1 MRRNS
6 LSLGLTTALFALA
19 ALPMHALAQPRQETA
34 PRFGA
39 LRTRTETGLE
49 VRRERVELSCDLA
62 GEASLDCDVTVTITI
77 ANPASEPFTA
87 PVSITTE
94 RIAPFTMTG
103 EDGSEGEAPTVR
115 PFDAVIPGSGER
127 AIVLHG
133 HLDLAPPHQSGG
145 IGGTVD
151 GLTARHPLLATAIH
165 HEIRRLLYT
174 RPVRR
179 DFATLGSVE
188 LRARLPV
195 GWTLRT
201 SDPRFVATDE
211 GGEQVLVRE
220 LDDPRSPADV
230 EITVEEGTGPDPVR
244 HGGPYLAIGAE
255 IDPANGPW
263 SFRGR
268 VGYEAGILD
277 YLVLGLSIETNFRDA
292 ANLAVLIEATTWS
305 MVVPPA
311 LSAGLG
317 AVFQLLESG
326 PTSASHRNAGIR
338 LAAGATIY
346 SVGFDATFDVFP
358 SDGHWEI
365 TLAGRAGL

>member
-1 MRRNS
+1 MRRTS
-6 LSLGLTTALFALA
+6 LSFGLTTALFALA
-19 ALPMHALAQPRQETA
+19 ATSVAHAQPRQETA

-39 LRTRTETGLE
+39 LRTRTETTLE
-49 VRRERVELSCDLA
+49 VRRERVELTCDLA

-77 ANPASEPFTA
+77 GNPGTDALTA

-94 RIAPFTMTG
+94 RVAPFTMT
-103 EDGSEGEAPTVR
+103 DASGSETEAPTVR
-115 PFDAVIPGSGER
+115 PFDAVVEAGGER
-127 AIVLHG
+127 PIVLHG
-133 HLDLAPPHQSGG
+133 HLELAAPRSGG
-145 IGGTVD
+145 GVGSAID
-151 GLTARHPLLATAIH
+151 GLTARHPLLATPIH

-179 DFATLGSVE
+179 DFASLGTLE
-188 LRARLPV
+188 LRARLPA
-195 GWTLRT
+195 GWMLHTP
-201 SDPRFVATDE
+201 DERFVRSDE
-211 GGEQVLVRE
+211 GDEQVLVRE
-220 LDDPRSPADV
+220 LDDPRAAADV
-230 EITVEEGTGPDPVR
+230 EITIEEGTGPDPVR
-244 HGGPYLAIGAE
+244 HGGPYLALGAE

-277 YLVLGLSIETNFRDA
+277 YLAVGLSIETNFRDA
-292 ANLAVLIEATTWS
+292 ANLAVLLEATTWS

-326 PTSASHRNAGIR
+326 PTGASHRNAGIR
-338 LAAGATIY
+338 LAAGAAIY

>member
-1 MRRNS
+1 MRRIS
-6 LSLGLTTALFALA
+6 LSLGLTTALFAL
-19 ALPMHALAQPRQETA
+19 LPAPLSAQPHQETA

-39 LRTRTETGLE
+39 LRTRTETTLE
-49 VRRERVELSCDLA
+49 VRRERVTLSCDLA
-62 GEASLDCDVTVTITI
+62 GEASLDCDVTVSITI
-77 ANPASEPFTA
+77 ANPGAEPFTA

-94 RIAPFTMTG
+94 RIGPFTMTG

-115 PFDAVIPGSGER
+115 PFEAVIAGAGER
-127 AIVLHG
+127 TIVLHG
-133 HLDLAPPHQSGG
+133 HLDLAPPHASGG
-145 IGGTVD
+145 IGGSID

-165 HEIRRLLYT
+165 HEIRRVLYT

-179 DFATLGSVE
+179 DFASLGSIE
-188 LRARLPV
+188 LRARLPA
-195 GWTLRT
+195 GWTLHT
-201 SDPRFVATDE
+201 ADPRFVATDE

-220 LDDPRSPADV
+220 LDDPRSPADL
-230 EITVEEGTGPDPVR
+230 EITLEEGTGPDPIR

-277 YLVLGLSIETNFRDA
+277 YLVLGLSVETNFRDA

-326 PTSASHRNAGIR
+326 PTSASHRNGGIR
-338 LAAGATIY
+338 LAAGAAIY